1 MSEPITPVVFRAWRD
16 GDIIALFPTL
26 PGNNRYSDSCDSYMH
41 VGQHGAADY
50 ALVVS
55 DTRPA
60 QSDECRALMSELTSI
75 GYVLKVMQRR
85 PARA

>member
-1 MSEPITPVVFRAWRD
+1 MSEPITPVMFRAWRD

-26 PGNNRYSDSCDSYMH
+26 PGNNRYDSCDSYMH

-50 ALVVS
+50 TLVVS

-60 QSDECRALMSELTSI
+60 QPEEYRGLMSELQAI
-75 GYVLKVMQRR
+75 GYNLKVVQRR
-85 PARA
+85 AVLA